1 MVCEVMVGTIST
13 MLLDYEMESISESNG
28 TFQEISKPK
37 KRATHDNKQECE
49 AKDVAVEVVEW
60 RIFDFNGEC
69 SRQLFHVESGRAFG

>member
-13 MLLDYEMESISESNG
+13 MLLDCEMESVSQTER
-28 TFQEISKPK
+28 SKK
-37 KRATHDNKQECE
+37 SRSQKREQHDNKQECE
-49 AKDVAVEVVEW
+49 AKDVAVEAVEW